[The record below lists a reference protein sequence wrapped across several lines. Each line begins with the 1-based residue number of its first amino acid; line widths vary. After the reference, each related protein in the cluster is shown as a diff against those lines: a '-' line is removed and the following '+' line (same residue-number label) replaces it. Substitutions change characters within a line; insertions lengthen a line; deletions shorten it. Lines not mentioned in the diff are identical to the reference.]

1 MSLTTC
7 LKKMGATISP
17 KDRAAILSL
26 ARGYR
31 SQGLDPTAAAI
42 QAVSDQAEIAQ
53 SRLAEL
59 STADR
64 PVESTPLPS
73 KRADTPQTE
82 TENFKRWFGDSKV
95 VDAEGKP
102 LVVYHGTDREFT
114 EFRMGSAPGW
124 GRGIYFTDNRDQA
137 EADYGGGAG
146 GRVVEAY
153 LSIRNPW
160 RGGFPGYEEVEGTRA
175 WQGYTGRFE
184 DSLDAWDEDGRFAGE
199 VLRELGY
206 DGVIAENSNDIRG
219 LEIVAF
225 DPGQIKSATG
235 NNGQFDPGNPDIRFS
250 RRKSDADLM
259 ARQQAAESAC
269 SCISLPA
276 PTKPKPPSSSAGLR
290 GAKWLTQK
298 ASRWWCITGRGT
310 TSRSSKARGGEDGTD
325 CITSQRTP
333 A

>member
-73 KRADTPQTE
+73 KRVADTPQTE

-95 VDAEGKP
+95 VDAQGKP
-102 LVVYHGTDREFT
+102 LVVYHGTERDFDG
-114 EFRMGSAPGW
+114 FKVGSALGW
-124 GRGIYFTDNRDQA
+124 GRGIYFTDNQEYTREFGDRTVA
-137 EADYGGGAG
+137 
-146 GRVVEAY
+146 AY
-153 LSIRNPW
+153 VKIENPW
-160 RGGFPGYEEVEGTRA
+160 RGGIPDGIESTNAWRAIADRWDYFEDA
-175 WQGYTGRFE
+175 WQE
-184 DSLDAWDEDGRFAGE
+184 DSGFVGD

-206 DGVIAENSNDIRG
+206 DGVIAKDSNDVDG
-219 LEIVAF
+219 LEVVAF
-225 DPGQIKSATG
+225 RPTQIKSATG
-235 NNGQFDPGNPDIRFS
+235 NSGAFDPNNPSILFS
-250 RRKSDADLM
+250 KRVDEKTGFYSALSDAVEEAKGAPKSADAAAWKGWLDG
-259 ARQQAAESAC
+259 AQRRGEFKQA
-269 SCISLPA
+269 
-276 PTKPKPPSSSAGLR
+276 
-290 GAKWLTQK
+290 
-298 ASRWWCITGRGT
+298 
-310 TSRSSKARGGEDGTD
+310 
-325 CITSQRTP
+325 
-333 A
+333 